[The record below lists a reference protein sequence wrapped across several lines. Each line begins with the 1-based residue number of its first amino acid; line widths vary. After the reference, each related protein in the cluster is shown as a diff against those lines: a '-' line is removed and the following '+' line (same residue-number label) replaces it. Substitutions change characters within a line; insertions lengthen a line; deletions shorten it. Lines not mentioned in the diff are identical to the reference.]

1 MCRAHEAPKARSPQT
16 PYTCGVCSCCGR
28 FVAPGPRTDVSG
40 KAGVTHL
47 VLPRGQA
54 AQRLEAGTGSASGG
68 DGRHWCSRSVTARS
82 SDSPYGQPESA
93 ARMASW
99 SARVSRTIVRPCRRA
114 VSSASA
120 VPSSPSAP
128 RLRTRSR
135 TSRSGTGRPASSTP
149 SSVHAGTTDPARP
162 AVNRWREASWPPRVV
177 ECGPAGPRLLL
188 GETRVDE
195 RKHVVR
201 IRIPADH
208 RLRKHERV
216 VHVNVKDAVA
226 AGDDLDRRE
235 ITLVLLKQ
243 SRRQTDGVREGA
255 SRNAVLDA
263 DAECVRHCLD
273 SCIRKRLCAAVERLA
288 TPATPELSARRAP
301 SVLSAP
307 ARLLFRRRRLGRP
320 VWDALGDARR
330 QDVHLT
336 RPSCIR

>member
-1 MCRAHEAPKARSPQT
+1 MLEERHSSELGQPVWAAGERSENGFLVGARQPDDRPSMPPGRLERFRGAVESERPQTSNEIAHEPVGDRKTCEQHSVERTRGDYRPRPPGCKPVERSE
-16 PYTCGVCSCCGR
+16 
-28 FVAPGPRTDVSG
+28 
-40 KAGVTHL
+40 L
-47 VLPRGQA
+47 A
-54 AQRLEAGTGSASGG
+54 AQS
-68 DGRHWCSRSVTARS
+68 C
-82 SDSPYGQPESA
+82 
-93 ARMASW
+93 
-99 SARVSRTIVRPCRRA
+99 RVR
-114 VSSASA
+114 
-120 VPSSPSAP
+120 
-128 RLRTRSR
+128 
-135 TSRSGTGRPASSTP
+135 
-149 SSVHAGTTDPARP
+149 
-162 AVNRWREASWPPRVV
+162 
-177 ECGPAGPRLLL
+177 PAGPRLLR

-226 AGDDLDRRE
+226 AGDDLDRRK

-288 TPATPELSARRAP
+288 TLATPELSARRAT